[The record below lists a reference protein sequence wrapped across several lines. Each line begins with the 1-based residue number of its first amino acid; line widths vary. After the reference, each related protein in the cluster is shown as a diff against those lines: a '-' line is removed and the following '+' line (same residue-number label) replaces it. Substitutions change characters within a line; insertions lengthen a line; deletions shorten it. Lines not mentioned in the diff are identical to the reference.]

1 VVLDGSAVL
10 QWGNGGGPSRIM
22 PELSVVIVAA
32 DGEQRAVLQVL
43 VDGTSVARAVH
54 TTGNFP
60 VAGTDP
66 VARRIQSANPDVILV
81 DIPADSAVM
90 ALRTIELLHQELP
103 ESALFAIGSM
113 SQPHVIVNAMRSG
126 AREYIER
133 PTTTTDLLE
142 AFVRLT
148 AAQRRVHREGARGKV
163 FTVVNA
169 KGGSG
174 ATTIAVN
181 LALALQSAHGNV
193 ALVDIAPLGHA
204 SLHMNLKPLFTVADA
219 IRNLHR
225 LDSSLLESF
234 MTRHSDGLQLLA
246 GTNTPLVVEPSTAE
260 FARLF
265 DMLVNHFRY
274 VVVDA
279 SSRMDG
285 TTRLVCNLSEMVLLV
300 AHADVASLW
309 SAARVQQYLGETGG
323 RERVRLVLNRFRKIP
338 GFSESD
344 AEAAAGVKLLWKV
357 PNQYFAVST
366 AIDRGIPLMQQNHTE
381 IARSFTGL
389 AALLTENDDEVKR
402 TAWSLF
408 KTV

>member
-1 VVLDGSAVL
+1 
-10 QWGNGGGPSRIM
+10 M

-54 TTGNFP
+54 TCASFP
-60 VAGTDP
+60 VVATDP
-66 VARRIQSANPDVILV
+66 VVRRIQSANPDVVLV
-81 DIPADSAVM
+81 DVPADNASL
-90 ALRTIELLHQELP
+90 ALRAVELLHQELP
-103 ESALFAIGSM
+103 DSALFAIGSM

-126 AREYIER
+126 AREFIER

-148 AAQRRVHREGARGKV
+148 TAQRKTHREGTRGKV
-163 FTVVNA
+163 FTVANA

-174 ATTIAVN
+174 ATTTAVN

-193 ALVDIAPLGHA
+193 ALVDIAPLGHCA
-204 SLHMNLKPLFTVADA
+204 LHMNLKPLFSVADA

-234 MTRHSDGLQLLA
+234 MTRHNGGLQLLA
-246 GTNTPLVVEPSTAE
+246 GANAPATVEPSTAE

-265 DMLVNHFRY
+265 DMLVSHFRY

-279 SSRMDG
+279 STRMDAA
-285 TTRLVCNLSEMVLLV
+285 TRLVSNLSETVLLV

-323 RERVRLVLNRFRKIP
+323 RERVWLVLNRFRKIA
-338 GFSESD
+338 GFSEAD
-344 AEAAAGVKLLWKV
+344 AEAAAGVKLLWKI

-366 AIDRGIPLMQQNHTE
+366 AIDRGIPLMHQNHTE

-389 AALLTENDDEVKR
+389 AARLTENDVDVKR
-402 TAWSLF
+402 KAWSLF

>member
-1 VVLDGSAVL
+1 
-10 QWGNGGGPSRIM
+10 M
-22 PELSVVIVAA
+22 PELSVVIVAG

-43 VDGTSVARAVH
+43 VDGTSVARTVH
-54 TTGNFP
+54 TAGAFP
-60 VAGTDP
+60 VAAADP
-66 VARRIQSANPDVILV
+66 VVRRIQSADPDVILV
-81 DIPADSAVM
+81 DIPTDNPSL
-90 ALRTIELLHQELP
+90 ALHGIELLHQEIP
-103 ESALFAIGSM
+103 DSAVFAIGM
-113 SQPHVIVNAMRSG
+113 LSQPHVIVNAMRSG
-126 AREYIER
+126 AREFIER

-142 AFVRLT
+142 AFVRLS
-148 AAQRRVHREGARGKV
+148 AAQRKSHREGARGKV

-181 LALALQSAHGNV
+181 LALALQSVHGNT

-204 SLHMNLKPLFTVADA
+204 ALHMNLKPLFSVGDA

-234 MTRHSDGLQLLA
+234 MTHHTGGLQLLA
-246 GTNTPLVVEPSTAE
+246 GASTPLPVEPSTAE

-265 DMLVNHFRY
+265 DMLVGHYRY

-279 SSRMDG
+279 STRLDG
-285 TTRLVCNLSEMVLLV
+285 TTRLVCNLSESVLLV

-309 SAARVQQYLGETGG
+309 SAARVQQYLNETGG
-323 RERVRLVLNRFRKIP
+323 RERVGLVLNRFRKIA
-338 GFSESD
+338 GFTEAD
-344 AEAAAGVKLLWKV
+344 AEAAAGVKLLWKI

-366 AIDRGIPLMQQNHTE
+366 AIDRGVPLMNQSTSE
-381 IARSFTGL
+381 IARSF
-389 AALLTENDDEVKR
+389 AALSAHLTENDEEVKR
-402 TAWSLF
+402 SAWSLF